1 MLTREEFEALRLASA
16 EKMAADKALVKKAQD
31 VLLEADKYH
40 WIHQSTWFGEP
51 ILNVPQDTFAI
62 QDIIYKT
69 RPKYIV
75 EIGVAWGG
83 SLLFYSTLMEILGGV
98 KIIGVDIY
106 IPEDLKQRI
115 FSHEKLAGRI
125 ELIEASSTE
134 MSTLEKVKQ
143 IVGDSKEVMV
153 NLDSYHTHAHVLK
166 ELQLYSTLVSKG
178 HYLIC
183 GDTIVEDFP
192 EQQHRIREWGPGN
205 NPKTAL
211 WQFMKENNRF
221 ISDTQVENKLLFTC
235 NPEGFLRCI
244 KD

>member
-40 WIHQSTWFGEP
+40 WIHQSTWCGEP

-134 MSTLEKVKQ
+134 MSTLEKVKM
-143 IVGDSKEVMV
+143 I
-153 NLDSYHTHAHVLK
+153 
-166 ELQLYSTLVSKG
+166 
-178 HYLIC
+178 
-183 GDTIVEDFP
+183 
-192 EQQHRIREWGPGN
+192 
-205 NPKTAL
+205 
-211 WQFMKENNRF
+211 
-221 ISDTQVENKLLFTC
+221 
-235 NPEGFLRCI
+235 
-244 KD
+244 